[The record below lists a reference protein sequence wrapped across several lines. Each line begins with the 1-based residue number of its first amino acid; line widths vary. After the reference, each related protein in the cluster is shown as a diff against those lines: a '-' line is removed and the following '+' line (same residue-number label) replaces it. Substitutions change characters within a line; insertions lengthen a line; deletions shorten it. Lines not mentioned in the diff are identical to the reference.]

1 MQEKYLT
8 TGEFAKICGVEKHVL
23 FHYEE
28 IGLFEPMIRLDNGY
42 RFYSYHQYD
51 TFVVIRTLKSLG
63 MSLRDIKVYLQNRT
77 PPLFLELL
85 AEKDRELER
94 EIQRLRHIR
103 RTVSNMRRLTAGALE
118 EGGDVRLESRPET
131 ALLLSEDMENSTDRS
146 FATFMEQYV
155 AFSRENHVA
164 MQEFVGNMITIDNL
178 KRQDYLNF
186 SHLFVY
192 LDGTEEMAAGPRLS
206 RRPAGRFLCARHTGP
221 YETIPDTYRRMLAYA
236 DEHAVPLG
244 KYAYEEYLIADIAQR
259 DAAGYVTRLLLETT
273 LEP

>member
-1 MQEKYLT
+1 
-8 TGEFAKICGVEKHVL
+8 
-23 FHYEE
+23 
-28 IGLFEPMIRLDNGY
+28 
-42 RFYSYHQYD
+42 
-51 TFVVIRTLKSLG
+51 
-63 MSLRDIKVYLQNRT
+63 
-77 PPLFLELL
+77 
-85 AEKDRELER
+85 
-94 EIQRLRHIR
+94 
-103 RTVSNMRRLTAGALE
+103 
-118 EGGDVRLESRPET
+118 
-131 ALLLSEDMENSTDRS
+131 
-146 FATFMEQYV
+146 MEQYV

-186 SHLFVY
+186 SNLFVY